1 MDVEKYLRRIQF
13 PGYPEGTL
21 EDLQKLSRQHL
32 FTVPFEDLTIHS
44 GGRIHLDL
52 GWVYDKIVV
61 QHRGGFCYEN
71 NSLFGW
77 LLSQLGFNVTHLAAQ
92 VKNSITKRFG
102 PPFDH
107 LVTMVNLGGH
117 RWLCD
122 VGFGA
127 CFQSPLS
134 LETESNQTQP
144 NGVYRVKQEGE
155 VLIVERMQDEEC
167 KDAGGHSTAANK
179 EAITTVHSRS
189 EWEQLYKFTLTP
201 RSVEEFSE
209 MCVYHQTSPSS
220 LFYCK
225 SLCCLHL
232 PNGVLSYVGRRFK
245 HVVYPSPGCWVEKEK
260 LNGLSDEEI
269 RKLLEER
276 FNIVLHCPL
285 IPKDE
290 QITPPPLI
298 Y

>member
-1 MDVEKYLRRIQF
+1 MDVGLYLRRIQF
-13 PGYPEGTL
+13 PGKPEATL

-32 FTVPFEDLTIHS
+32 FTVPFENLTIHS
-44 GGRIHLDL
+44 GGRIHLNL
-52 GWVYDKIVV
+52 GWVYHKIVI

-77 LLSQLGFNVTHLAAQ
+77 LLSQLGFNITHLAAQ
-92 VKNSITKRFG
+92 VKNNITKYFG
-102 PPFDH
+102 PPFGH
-107 LVTMVNLGGH
+107 LITMVNLGGH

-127 CFQSPLS
+127 YFQSPLS

-155 VLIVERMQDEEC
+155 DI
-167 KDAGGHSTAANK
+167 S
-179 EAITTVHSRS
+179 TVHSRS

-232 PNGVLSYVGRRFK
+232 PNGVLSYVGRRFT
-245 HVVYPSPGCWVEKEK
+245 HVVYPSPGCKVEKEK

-269 RKLLEER
+269 RKLLKER

-290 QITPPPLI
+290 QISHIVFLM
-298 Y
+298 